1 MKFNTYLNIMYKNH
15 PFFNLCLVFTFLC
28 LSFRGYSQID
38 SSIVLNETIVKGYE
52 TQRDLFHTSASIALI
67 QNKEIERQSNTTLIP
82 IFNAQAGVRME
93 ERSPGSYRLA
103 IRGSSLRSP
112 FGVRNVKVYWNN
124 IPISDANGNTYF
136 NQLDMNS
143 LGKIEILK
151 GPSGSLYGAGIGG
164 VVSLET
170 KAAPNGIRLGLRS
183 LFGSYSTFNNE
194 ISFSNGSKKNNTF
207 FNYTNNQ
214 SQGYREHSESY
225 RKSFNLNSSFFISP
239 NHTINVFGLASTIGY
254 QTPGGLTKEQ
264 MDVNRKAFR
273 PKSGTTPSTKD
284 QKAGIYQ
291 DILFLG
297 ISDQIKLKQD
307 WSINTSVFIN
317 KADLE
322 NPFITNFEKRNEGS
336 IGGRILVSKFFKKS
350 KLLFGAESINT
361 DSEFAVFGNTLG
373 EATKKRN
380 DDAVK
385 SQQRSAFIQFD
396 WEILTGLIFTTGASF
411 NSQVIDFKRMVA
423 GKSDVKIKD
432 QPVVPFTPRLA
443 LLKSFGNV
451 FSVFTSWSN
460 GFSSPTT
467 QEFVNSYQYAPSSK
481 LLNAERG
488 ENLEIGSKINLLNK
502 RLYFDITYFNLKLK
516 NGLIRKLTVTG
527 DEFFENTG
535 QIDQNGFEFTS
546 IFKIVPENSLKFI
559 SSSSIRL
566 NYTLN
571 DFVYEKYSVGTT
583 EYNGKSL
590 PGIAKDNVYLLF
602 DLVQKDGIFINFDI
616 NYLSKIPLNDAN
628 TFYSESSYISNAR
641 LGFSKNIGK
650 IDFKIFGSMDNFFNQ
665 KYSLGY
671 DFNAFGNRF
680 YNPAPQRNFNV
691 GLQLGFNF

>member
-1 MKFNTYLNIMYKNH
+1 MNKNQLL
-15 PFFNLCLVFTFLC
+15 FNLFFIITFLS
-28 LSFRGYSQID
+28 LGFKGYSQID
-38 SSIVLNETIVKGYE
+38 TSIVLNETIVKGYE
-52 TQRDLFHTSASIALI
+52 TQRDLIHTSASVSLI
-67 QNKEIERQSNTTLIP
+67 ESKEIERQSNTTLLP
-82 IFNAQAGVRME
+82 VFNAVAGVRME

-112 FGVRNVKVYWNN
+112 FGVRNVKVYWNS

-170 KAAPNGIRLGLRS
+170 KAAPKGMNLGIRS

-207 FNYTNNQ
+207 INFTNTQ
-214 SQGYREHSESY
+214 SQGYREHSESN
-225 RKSFNLNSSFFISP
+225 RKSLNLNSSFFISP
-239 NHTINVFGLASTIGY
+239 NHTLNVFGLASKIGY

-284 QKAGIYQ
+284 QKAAIYQ
-291 DILFLG
+291 DILFFG
-297 ISDQIKLKQD
+297 ISDQLKFKQD
-307 WSINTSVFIN
+307 WSINTSVFMN
-317 KADLE
+317 KAELE

-336 IGGRILVSKFFKKS
+336 FGGRILASKIFKKS
-350 KLLFGAESINT
+350 KLVFGVESISTN
-361 DSEFAVFGNTLG
+361 SEFAVFDNTLG

-380 DDAVK
+380 DDEVK
-385 SQQRSAFIQFD
+385 SQQRSAFIQYD
-396 WEILTGLIFTTGASF
+396 WELFKGFIFTSGASL
-411 NSQVIDFKRMVA
+411 NNQVIEFKRVVV
-423 GKSDVKIKD
+423 GKSDVNIND

-443 LLKSFGNV
+443 LLKSFGKAFTV
-451 FSVFTSWSN
+451 YTSWSN

-467 QEFVNSYQYAPSSK
+467 QEFVNTYQYAPNSK

-488 ENLEIGSKINLLNK
+488 ENFEIGSKVNFLQNRIYLEVA
-502 RLYFDITYFNLKLK
+502 YFNLKLK
-516 NGLIRKLTVTG
+516 NGLIRKLTASG
-527 DEFFENTG
+527 DDFFENSG
-535 QIDQNGFEFTS
+535 QIDQKGLEFTS
-546 IFKIVPENSLKFI
+546 NYKIIIENPSNFI
-559 SSSSIRL
+559 RSSTLRF

-571 DFVYEKYSVGTT
+571 DFVYKRYTVGTT
-583 EYNGKSL
+583 EFNGKSL
-590 PGIAKDNVYLLF
+590 PGIAKDNMYLLF
-602 DLVQKDGIFINFDI
+602 EMIQKNGIFLNFDI

-628 TFYSESSYISNAR
+628 TFYSESTYLSNTR
-641 LGFSKNIGK
+641 LGFNKSVGK
-650 IDFKIFGSMDNFFNQ
+650 ISYKIFGSIDNVFNQ
-665 KYSLGY
+665 KYSFGY

-680 YNPAPQRNFNV
+680 YNPAPLRNYNV